1 VPLEVLHNQPISVYN
16 SESLM
21 TLEPSGD
28 EVAAEDRPLRF
39 VKTNN
44 EQAAHL
50 VADARASPRYAITQA
65 IRFTRKGHAP
75 APALLVNLSEGGA
88 LARIKVRAPEEAIVP
103 PWPLRLSHGDE
114 LWMVDLIELPLPCW
128 LIETGVGLIRVHI
141 YHDRRTHEPLQ
152 ALIARLAATCQRHR
166 AEANPTPAG
175 HPGAEKAALTSGGS
189 WII

>member
-1 VPLEVLHNQPISVYN
+1 
-16 SESLM
+16 M

-39 VKTNN
+39 VRTNN

-50 VADARASPRYAITQA
+50 VADARAGPRYAITQA

-75 APALLVNLSEGGA
+75 ARASLVNLSEGGA
-88 LARIKVRAPEEAIVP
+88 LARIKVRASEEAIIP

-152 ALIARLAATCQRHR
+152 ALIARLAATCQRQR
-166 AEANPTPAG
+166 AEANPTPAEQLRT
-175 HPGAEKAALTSGGS
+175 EKAAPTPEGS